1 MVKMSIFAQKANT
14 PFKDVLRQYIPP
26 RIDLVYESILYRRTG
41 RMKMTRLEGYYKYYY
56 LYKQPYVCRL
66 CSVIFK

>member
-26 RIDLVYESILYRRTG
+26 RIDLVYESVLFTRTG
-41 RMKMTRLEGYYKYYY
+41 RMKMTRLEGFYKSYY
-56 LYKQPYVCRL
+56 LFKEPYVCRL
-66 CSVIFK
+66 VNVSA